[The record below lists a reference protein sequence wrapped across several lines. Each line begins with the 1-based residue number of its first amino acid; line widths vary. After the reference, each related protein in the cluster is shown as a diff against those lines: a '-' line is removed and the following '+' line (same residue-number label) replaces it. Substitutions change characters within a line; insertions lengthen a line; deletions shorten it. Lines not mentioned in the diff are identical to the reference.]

1 MVEQLIIHLSDW
13 QWANAKDIKAVEGI
27 NLYDGMS
34 EKKESGHAIS
44 SLTSDTSEAFLGF
57 NPQVRWWVVK
67 GEQIVEGPHLAYF
80 HALRENLDERYLR
93 LPLVL
98 LVNGEWVT
106 QATAEVP
113 AKSYKQMR
121 QAAPYALEDL
131 LSEEIES
138 LHFAFDEKKKSK
150 TSKINVLVI
159 DKVLL
164 KTWLYFFQSM
174 NFFPVA
180 MLPDTLL
187 VSCAPDLLTLILEE
201 ERAFVV
207 TPLGRRMVF
216 HASQIAIFL
225 QDVWAENTEM
235 LAEKNIRI
243 RLIYQKNDP
252 KAKRILDLV
261 SEEIQK
267 QKQEILFSLEEC
279 PLNQPVFSFL
289 LTQPEVVTMLLR
301 PPIQLLQG
309 EFRPRARSKVSL
321 NEFKYSFVAC
331 TVFLCLLFSFWTGQI
346 IYYQSQTIKLA
357 NESEAL
363 FRSLFPEEN
372 KIIDLKRQ
380 FSTKL
385 NQLNRQTEKSVSFI
399 QLMNEAGESIQ
410 AQKNS
415 DLSRMIRLSR
425 VIFDGDQQ
433 LLRLELEVEDFP
445 MIDQL
450 KSKMEL
456 KGLTVSVDAANK
468 EAEFVKA
475 RLKISKVQ
483 G

>member
-1 MVEQLIIHLSDW
+1 
-13 QWANAKDIKAVEGI
+13 
-27 NLYDGMS
+27 
-34 EKKESGHAIS
+34 
-44 SLTSDTSEAFLGF
+44 
-57 NPQVRWWVVK
+57 
-67 GEQIVEGPHLAYF
+67 
-80 HALRENLDERYLR
+80 
-93 LPLVL
+93 
-98 LVNGEWVT
+98 
-106 QATAEVP
+106 
-113 AKSYKQMR
+113 
-121 QAAPYALEDL
+121 
-131 LSEEIES
+131 
-138 LHFAFDEKKKSK
+138 
-150 TSKINVLVI
+150 
-159 DKVLL
+159 
-164 KTWLYFFQSM
+164 
-174 NFFPVA
+174 
-180 MLPDTLL
+180 
-187 VSCAPDLLTLILEE
+187 
-201 ERAFVV
+201 
-207 TPLGRRMVF
+207 
-216 HASQIAIFL
+216 
-225 QDVWAENTEM
+225 
-235 LAEKNIRI
+235 
-243 RLIYQKNDP
+243 
-252 KAKRILDLV
+252 
-261 SEEIQK
+261 
-267 QKQEILFSLEEC
+267 
-279 PLNQPVFSFL
+279 
-289 LTQPEVVTMLLR
+289 MLLR

-346 IYYQSQTIKLA
+346 LYYQSQTIKLA